1 MNRFRTGVVVVVVL
15 GLSVAAAGCGSD
27 KKQSSSATSAAS
39 TGSPAATTTAA
50 ATTQA
55 ASSSTAAGGSGSAGS
70 SASTGPVTPASGA
83 PILIGFTNM
92 EGGAISLPEIRI
104 GAEQGMNYVNE
115 QMGGVQGRPL
125 KLMRC
130 DVDGSPEK
138 SVDCGNKFVEA
149 KVSAVMEGVD
159 VGADAMLPILRDA
172 KIPLFGFVPYGPQQ
186 RSATDIAVFLGT
198 AVPAYGAAELKNSA
212 DQGRKKLRLFLA
224 DLPSSHSYDETVIQ
238 PTAKT
243 LGLDVKII
251 FYDAA
256 SADWNALATTAMAD
270 KPDETGSPSAQEAD
284 CLGFIQGLRGAGFTG
299 PIFAAA
305 CNQFIATV
313 GTQAVGVQTY
323 SEYWLPSVP
332 DAAPPVAQAE
342 LKTYIDQ
349 MTSSGNKDLINGFAG
364 FTFAAAVNFG
374 RAMQKYLQGDPNGV
388 NILTALHS
396 VKDMPGFL
404 HGNLTCDGSVWKGET
419 SCTAGVLIYEV
430 IPGGGRKLV
439 SKGFIDASVFA
450 PK

>member
-1 MNRFRTGVVVVVVL
+1 M
-15 GLSVAAAGCGSD
+15 D
-27 KKQSSSATSAAS
+27 
-39 TGSPAATTTAA
+39 
-50 ATTQA
+50 
-55 ASSSTAAGGSGSAGS
+55 
-70 SASTGPVTPASGA
+70 
-83 PILIGFTNM
+83 
-92 EGGAISLPEIRI
+92 
-104 GAEQGMNYVNE
+104 YVNNK
-115 QMGGVQGRPL
+115 MGGVKGRPI

-186 RSATDIAVFLGT
+186 RSATDIAVFFGA

-224 DLPSSHSYDETVIQ
+224 DLPSSHSYDESVLQ

-251 FYDAA
+251 YYDAA
-256 SADWNALATTAMAD
+256 SADWNALATTALAD
-270 KPDETGSPSAQEAD
+270 KPDESGSPSAQEAD
-284 CLGFIQGLRGAGFTG
+284 CLGFIQGLRGAGFSG

-313 GTQAVGVQTY
+313 GAQAVGVQTY

-332 DAAPPVAQAE
+332 DAAPPLAQQE
-342 LKTYIDQ
+342 LKEYTDQ
-349 MTSSGNKDLINGFAG
+349 MTGSGNKDLINGFAG
-364 FTFAAAVNFG
+364 FTFAAAVNFA
-374 RAMQKYLQGDPNGV
+374 RAMNEYLQGDPTGP
-388 NILTALHS
+388 NILTAMHA
-396 VKDMPGFL
+396 VKNMPGFL

-430 IPGGGRKLV
+430 IAGGGRKLV